1 MSTPSESR
9 LREHPEQRFAGLIH
23 RVDLKE
29 AAESLR
35 HEPVHPTQGH
45 RQVALYH
52 HGSLT
57 VALFQF
63 NRDGGLEKHVADAAV
78 IIHALEGIISIQ
90 TAEGTTTLASGQ
102 MLMLPP
108 GVPHDVKATQPALML
123 LTICLGH
130 PSA

>member
-23 RVDLKE
+23 HVDLKE
-29 AAESLR
+29 AAERLR
-35 HEPVHPTQGH
+35 REPVHPTQGH

-63 NRDGGLEKHVADAAV
+63 NPNGGLEKHVADAAV
-78 IIHALEGIISIQ
+78 IIHVLEGTISVK
-90 TAEGTTTLASGQ
+90 TAESAASLTSGQ

-108 GVPHDVKATQPALML
+108 GVPHDLKAPHPALVL
-123 LTICLGH
+123 LTVCLGH
-130 PSA
+130 TPA